1 MLSGRAPIDAF
12 LRLKMARAC
21 RLLDAGAQSL
31 AQQLGYE
38 DSYYFSRVFRRVIGM
53 LPSHYRALHHG

>member
-1 MLSGRAPIDAF
+1 
-12 LRLKMARAC
+12 MARAC